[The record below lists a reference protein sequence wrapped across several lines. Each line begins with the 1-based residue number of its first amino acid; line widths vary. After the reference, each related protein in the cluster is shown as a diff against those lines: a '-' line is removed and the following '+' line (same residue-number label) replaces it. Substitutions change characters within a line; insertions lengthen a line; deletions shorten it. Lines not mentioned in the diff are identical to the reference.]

1 VASPRAIA
9 TERGISQQG
18 KRGEARFGSVRV
30 GDSASTPIDRASP
43 VGRQAARGRGLRSRA
58 WVTLLLQRAAWGRA
72 GGRDDARQGALPSV
86 AWPSSTLTAGT
97 TVLRRCGRAIPGPC
111 SDGDDAADAGGPGSC
126 PRCGEMSRPTQQ
138 YAGAAQDLPSVL
150 RSQGSTS
157 RNGRAGPKN
166 SKACA
171 RPSGCAGSRPGVVC
185 GKRCCWHGRA
195 ARCAR
200 PKRRARS
207 QLCRAQQHVSQ
218 PPGARPQ
225 RTAPEGNTAGMGPVN
240 PSGS

>member
-1 VASPRAIA
+1 MASPRAIA

-18 KRGEARFGSVRV
+18 KRCEARFGSVRA

-43 VGRQAARGRGLRSRA
+43 VGLQAARGRGLRSRA

-126 PRCGEMSRPTQQ
+126 PRCGR
-138 YAGAAQDLPSVL
+138 
-150 RSQGSTS
+150 
-157 RNGRAGPKN
+157 
-166 SKACA
+166 CHA
-171 RPSGCAGSRPGVVC
+171 RPSNTQGLRRISRVFSGARVQPLATAGQVQRTPRPAPAPRVV
-185 GKRCCWHGRA
+185 RVLGRA
-195 ARCAR
+195 SSAANAVAGTAEPLAAHARRGALAHNSAAPNSMCLSRLA
-200 PKRRARS
+200 
-207 QLCRAQQHVSQ
+207 
-218 PPGARPQ
+218 PGLNEPHPRGTPQ
-225 RTAPEGNTAGMGPVN
+225 AWGL
-240 PSGS
+240 